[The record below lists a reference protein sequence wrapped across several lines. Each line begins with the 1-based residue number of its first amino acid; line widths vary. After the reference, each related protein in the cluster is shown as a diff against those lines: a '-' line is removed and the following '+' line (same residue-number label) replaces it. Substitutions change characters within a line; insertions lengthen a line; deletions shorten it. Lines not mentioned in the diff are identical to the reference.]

1 MSDQD
6 RKSHWQFLANLLGA
20 EGKSAPPKAAEAE
33 TKPAEAE
40 TENSEPDSKAEAPVR
55 PPEAKASATPKPKKT
70 KGNSNWASVA
80 KSLGLKADDSHSE
93 VAVEPS
99 KPAAQDQQPAE
110 PTAPAVEAPSHKAAR
125 ESVSF
130 SSGSVDE
137 ITSIFH
143 SGKPAEKQ
151 PDVLNDL
158 FSVDDAKPPEER
170 HVRQVDDVGGDVDFL
185 DDQDETDVYDE
196 EPKRRFS
203 AEEEDDE
210 PSGAKRKRRRRRS
223 GRRRRRSEESPSEE
237 SAVSSEELDDVL
249 ADVPEHAAEFADSLD
264 EVGDEEDEETARR
277 GRRRRRRSRRRGRT
291 AESARTV
298 DGDQESES
306 PRRERHQRDDE
317 LDDADFESD
326 NLRHEGQA
334 RDEERE
340 SEPKSRR
347 RRRGRRGRDD
357 RDDQQERRPRSRR
370 QAPASDDVDATPSR
384 AAEVDAEDDWDDAEV
399 GKANRQRARINV
411 PTWLDAVSDIVDS
424 NIAQRANRS
433 RQSRGRGRGD
443 SRRTPRRR
451 D

>member
-20 EGKSAPPKAAEAE
+20 EGKSAPPK
-33 TKPAEAE
+33 PAEDA
-40 TENSEPDSKAEAPVR
+40 TEKSEPVSQDETPAR
-55 PPEAKASATPKPKKT
+55 PPESKASATPKPKKG
-70 KGNSNWASVA
+70 KGNGNWASVA
-80 KSLGLKADDSHSE
+80 KSLGLKSDDSHSE
-93 VAVEPS
+93 VATDPQIS
-99 KPAAQDQQPAE
+99 AAGDQQPAE
-110 PTAPAVEAPSHKAAR
+110 VPAPVAETHSPKAPPK
-125 ESVSF
+125 ESVTF

-158 FSVDDAKPPEER
+158 FSVDNAKPPEER

-185 DDQDETDVYDE
+185 DDQDESDVFDE
-196 EPKRRFS
+196 KPKRRVS
-203 AEEEDDE
+203 AETEDDE

-223 GRRRRRSEESPSEE
+223 GRRRRRSEDSPSEE
-237 SAVSSEELDDVL
+237 LAVSSEGLEDVL

-264 EVGDEEDEETARR
+264 DVGDEEDEETARR

-291 AESARTV
+291 PESARTV
-298 DGDQESES
+298 DGDEESET
-306 PRRERHQRDDE
+306 PQRRRHQRDDE
-317 LDDADFESD
+317 LDDTDFESD
-326 NLRHEGQA
+326 SLRDDDRE
-334 RDEERE
+334 RDEEAE

-347 RRRGRRGRDD
+347 RRRGRRGRDDD

-384 AAEVDAEDDWDDAEV
+384 AAEVDADDDWDDAEV
-399 GKANRQRARINV
+399 GKANRQRARISV